1 MPLLQKKKK
10 KATGEAARA
19 EPQQRKKKKKVV
31 KMFKREE
38 EIEEDEEVQEEER
51 IRRRRKKFQKKSELM
66 IEEEEEEVEAD
77 DEEEDEEEIRR
88 KPMCWVGSQVDT
100 SVDAT
105 LPNSSTSSASSG
117 SSRYAVLQVV
127 SDVVGD
133 KIEKH
138 VNVLHVGDWYSFTA
152 PSTARAVVSLDDV
165 NAEFERRQRQKMESN
180 KKYSKLLSSY
190 RRGGDREGDE
200 SKEEEDEAP
209 VLFGKSATG
218 RSSMLA
224 HLTDGGI
231 DVDANENNNWKD
243 VDMTTAV
250 SDDEDDTGNIQAQ
263 DNDQM
268 ERAADVEDA
277 YSITSALQHS
287 DADTDDEDDEDEDEA
302 AAKKD
307 KIEQA
312 QAKLEHLEGGAGQL
326 QSALEFKEK
335 VLSTIKEKDGANKRK
350 LERAGDGYDDTK
362 GKKGV
367 TIDSNG
373 NKLKKAKHVTLSD
386 DTRSHSPVR
395 PSTSSSTV
403 LNEDNVLQYI
413 KRQGGRVQS
422 RVLMKE
428 FKKSMKELGSSAKD
442 IFRNIVIKLTKK
454 EEDSVLGTMLVL
466 KQKYQ

>member
-1 MPLLQKKKK
+1 
-10 KATGEAARA
+10 
-19 EPQQRKKKKKVV
+19 
-31 KMFKREE
+31 
-38 EIEEDEEVQEEER
+38 
-51 IRRRRKKFQKKSELM
+51 
-66 IEEEEEEVEAD
+66 
-77 DEEEDEEEIRR
+77 
-88 KPMCWVGSQVDT
+88 
-100 SVDAT
+100 
-105 LPNSSTSSASSG
+105 
-117 SSRYAVLQVV
+117 
-127 SDVVGD
+127 
-133 KIEKH
+133 
-138 VNVLHVGDWYSFTA
+138 
-152 PSTARAVVSLDDV
+152 
-165 NAEFERRQRQKMESN
+165 
-180 KKYSKLLSSY
+180 
-190 RRGGDREGDE
+190 
-200 SKEEEDEAP
+200 
-209 VLFGKSATG
+209 
-218 RSSMLA
+218 
-224 HLTDGGI
+224 
-231 DVDANENNNWKD
+231 
-243 VDMTTAV
+243 
-250 SDDEDDTGNIQAQ
+250 
-263 DNDQM
+263 M
-268 ERAADVEDA
+268 ERAVDVEDA

-422 RVLMKE
+422 RVLMKVQC
-428 FKKSMKELGSSAKD
+428 FLNKTMALEL
-442 IFRNIVIKLTKK
+442 IVFH
-454 EEDSVLGTMLVL
+454 VLGI
-466 KQKYQ
+466 